1 MYKTFTKLTAK
12 LFLLAIVV
20 FSLNVANAQDGAP
33 KVPSETYGLGI
44 QLQNPQDIGFVGTY
58 AFNPNLHIGVQFGV
72 AYDMGYKIN
81 ETTKYD
87 GGLNFNFSPFVR
99 YYLEGSGSFKPFIS
113 GGAIISSTSVYIN
126 SPSGGKVSTT
136 EDNVFI
142 NITAGAHWF
151 PYKSVGVYGGF
162 RFFEMDTDNSQI
174 IIGTGKP
181 VLGIDWWF

>member
-1 MYKTFTKLTAK
+1 MYNSFTKLTTK

-72 AYDMGYKIN
+72 AYDMGYEIKDSKPY
-81 ETTKYD
+81 E
-87 GGLNFNFSPFVR
+87 GGLNFNFAPFVR
-99 YYLEGSGSFKPFIS
+99 YYLEGSGSFKPFVS
-113 GGAIISSTSVYIN
+113 GGAIISSSKEKLDIASTETQTKTDD
-126 SPSGGKVSTT
+126 KVMLH
-136 EDNVFI
+136 V
-142 NITAGAHWF
+142 TAGAHWF